1 MEGLAF
7 HNGRA
12 AEPVTEEEVRAAIW
26 VGEDWKAPDSEG
38 LQIGF
43 VRRGWPVL
51 APIVTNIFKSSVSLG
66 LYPTCLKASNAIPTH
81 KPAKKDKS
89 SPKAWQPVEQH
100 AAVFAKPLE
109 RLMADRIS
117 FKAESRGVFDQ
128 DQYGGRP
135 SHSTLQAAS
144 GFIHQARKHMDM
156 GMIVSTLFFDLK
168 GAYNNIS

>member
-1 MEGLAF
+1 MEGLTF
-7 HNGRA
+7 KEKRV
-12 AEPVTEEEVRAAIW
+12 EDVTDEEVRRAVW
-26 VGEDWKAPDSEG
+26 VGEDWKAPDDEG

-51 APIVTNIFKSSVSLG
+51 APAVCAIFKASVRLG

-89 SPKAWQPVEQH
+89 SPKAWRPVEQH
-100 AAVFAKPLE
+100 ASVLAKPLE

-117 FKAESRGVFDQ
+117 FHAETRGAFDC

-135 SHSTLQAAS
+135 SHSTLQAVS
-144 GFIHQARKHMDM
+144 GFVHQARAQMDE
-156 GMIVSTLFFDLK
+156 GKIVSTLFFDLK
-168 GAYNNIS
+168 GAYN